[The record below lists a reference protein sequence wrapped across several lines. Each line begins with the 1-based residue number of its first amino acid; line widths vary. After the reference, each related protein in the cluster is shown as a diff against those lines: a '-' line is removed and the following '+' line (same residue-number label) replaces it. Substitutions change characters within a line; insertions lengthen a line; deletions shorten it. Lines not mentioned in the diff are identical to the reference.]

1 MKGKLIT
8 LEGVEGS
15 GKSTQAEL
23 LGEYLQQEGYEVI
36 ITHEPGDTEVGK
48 KIRQILL
55 DPHHNNLSSKAELL
69 LYEADRAQHVNQVI
83 KPALEAGKVVISDR
97 YFDATLAYQGY
108 ARDIDKSVVSTL
120 NQIAVN
126 SAIPDLTLL
135 LDIDPELSLQRA
147 NQVTAQEGR
156 EDRIEAE
163 KLSFHRQVR
172 RGYLALAEQEER
184 IKVIDAQ
191 QPVKEIFSQ
200 IKQVLTERWSP

>member
-1 MKGKLIT
+1 MDGKLIT

-23 LGEYLQQEGYEVI
+23 LREYLQERGYEVI

-55 DPHHNNLSSKAELL
+55 NPKHNKLSSKAELL
-69 LYEADRAQHVNQVI
+69 LYEADRAQHVSQVI
-83 KPALEAGKVVISDR
+83 KPALKAGKVVVSDR

-108 ARDIDKSVVSTL
+108 ARDIDKQLVTTL

-135 LDIDPELSLQRA
+135 LDIDPEISLRRA
-147 NQVTAQEGR
+147 NQVTAQAGR

-163 KLSFHRQVR
+163 KLSFHQQVR
-172 RGYLALAEQEER
+172 KGYLALAEQKER
-184 IKVIDAQ
+184 IKVINAQ
-191 QPVKEIFSQ
+191 QSIEKIFSE
-200 IKQVLTERWSP
+200 IKQILTERWSV